1 MDSRGSTL
9 ESASNSVSHSGLMSW
24 VVKEGGS
31 HESGSARVGGYEVM
45 RDGAAC
51 ARHECYEHLR
61 ETA

>member
-1 MDSRGSTL
+1 VLQGHMESHGSTL

-24 VVKEGGS
+24 AAKEGGS

-51 ARHECYEHLR
+51 A
-61 ETA
+61 